1 MTAQPSSRSRVR
13 RSLAVLVLGFAALG
27 AMTGVAAGQA
37 MFWKMSWPKTD
48 FSKHS
53 VDLGDIMSGGPPKD
67 GIPSIDNPKF
77 VSLDKIEGMV
87 ETEPV
92 ISLKI
97 GGEAKAYPLRIL
109 IWHEIVNDTLGGV
122 PVSVTYCPLCNSAIV
137 FDRRLDGRV
146 LDFGTTGKLRNSDLV
161 MYDRQTESWWQQF
174 LGEGIVGEMTGKKLK
189 MLPARVESLARFRA
203 RYPGGKVQIP
213 TNPGMRAY
221 GINPYE
227 GYDGAPRPFL
237 YRGSMPEGIA
247 PMAYVVAIGKE
258 AWPLDLVKA
267 RKSVTAGRYRLTWTA
282 GQNSALDSS
291 EIAKGRDIG
300 NLVVEQNAGGGWVDA
315 VHDLT
320 FAFVFHA
327 FVPDGV
333 IHKQ

>member
-1 MTAQPSSRSRVR
+1 MIDAARIRRRVR
-13 RSLAVLVLGFAALG
+13 RPLAVAVLGFAAAI
-27 AMTGVAAGQA
+27 AMTQFAAGQS
-37 MFWKMSWPKTD
+37 MLWKMSWPKTD
-48 FSKHS
+48 FTKHS

-67 GIPSIDNPKF
+67 GIPSIDDPKF
-77 VSLDKIEGMV
+77 VPQAEYKGTAES
-87 ETEPV
+87 EPV

-109 IWHEIVNDTLGGV
+109 IWHEIVNDTLGGT
-122 PVSVTYCPLCNSAIV
+122 PVSVTFCPLCNSAIV

-174 LGEGIVGEMTGKKLK
+174 LGQGIVGEMTGKTLK
-189 MLPARVESLARFRA
+189 MLPARVESLAKFRQ
-203 RYPGGKVQIP
+203 RHPDGLVQVP
-213 TNPGMRAY
+213 TNPGMRDY
-221 GINPYE
+221 GRNPYR
-227 GYDGAPRPFL
+227 GYDSASLPFL
-237 YRGSMPEGIA
+237 YRGDMPKGIA

-258 AWPLDLVKA
+258 AWPLELIRKNKTLVT
-267 RKSVTAGRYRLTWTA
+267 SQYRMSWTP

-291 EIAKGRDIG
+291 EIAEGRDIG
-300 NLVVEQNAGGGWVDA
+300 NLVVERNLGGGWADA

-327 FVPDGV
+327 FVPEGV
-333 IHKQ
+333 IHKR

>member
-1 MTAQPSSRSRVR
+1 MTAQTIFR
-13 RSLAVLVLGFAALG
+13 RDRHPLAALVLGFAVVVAF
-27 AMTGVAAGQA
+27 TGGAAGQS

-53 VDLGDIMSGGPPKD
+53 VDFDEIMSGGPPKD
-67 GIPSIDNPKF
+67 GIPSIDDPKF
-77 VSLDKIEGMV
+77 VPQADYKGIV

-92 ISLKI
+92 ISLEI
-97 GGEAKAYPLRIL
+97 GGAAKAYPLRIL

-122 PVSVTYCPLCNSAIV
+122 PVTVTYCPLCNSAIV

-174 LGEGIVGEMTGKKLK
+174 LGEGIVGEMTGKRLK

-203 RYPGGKVQIP
+203 RHPAGLVQVP
-213 TNPGMRAY
+213 THPGMRDY
-221 GINPYE
+221 GRNPYA
-227 GYDGAPRPFL
+227 GYDGSALPFL
-237 YRGSMPEGIA
+237 YRGAMPKGIA
-247 PMAYVVAIGKE
+247 PMAYVVAIGNE
-258 AWPLDLVKA
+258 AWPLELV
-267 RKSVTAGRYRLTWTA
+267 RKNKIVTTDRYRLSWTP
-282 GQNSALDSS
+282 GQNSALDSG

-300 NLVVEQNAGGGWVDA
+300 NLVVERNAGGGWVDA

>member
-1 MTAQPSSRSRVR
+1 MTAQPISRPRAR
-13 RSLAVLVLGFAALG
+13 RPLAILVLGIAALG

-53 VDLGDIMSGGPPKD
+53 VDFDDIMSGGPPKD
-67 GIPSIDNPKF
+67 GIPSIDDPKF
-77 VSLDKIEGMV
+77 VPLDQIKGMV
-87 ETEPV
+87 ESEPV

-174 LGEGIVGEMTGKKLK
+174 LGEGIVGEMTGKRLK
-189 MLPARVESLARFRA
+189 MLPARVESLARFRV
-203 RYPGGKVQIP
+203 RYPDGKVQVP

-221 GINPYE
+221 GINPYA
-227 GYDGAPRPFL
+227 GYDGSARPFL
-237 YRGSMPEGIA
+237 YRGSMPDGIA
-247 PMAYVVAIGKE
+247 PMAYVVAVGKQ
-258 AWPLDLVKA
+258 AWPLDLLKA
-267 RKSVTAGRYRLTWTA
+267 KKTVTTGRYRLTWA
-282 GQNSALDSS
+282 PGQNSALDSG

-300 NLVVEQNAGGGWVDA
+300 NLVVEKNAGGGWVDA